1 MNETVEISLQKE
13 KARRK
18 KKYFLLSSVPLLAG
32 LTWLALSIYAIK
44 NTTSN
49 LSAKKQE
56 LIQKQSELDT
66 TNTNLE
72 MTQSKYY
79 SLTDSI
85 SKAGIIYSRIKDSL
99 KVKDSSLKTQ
109 VRKADSLGGVIN
121 SKAEEY
127 KKLEQNYAKMQSDI
141 TDLQNQKND
150 LAEAIKELEERK
162 KTDSTQIVAF
172 KTILQEKKIYQVN
185 PVYTPFAT
193 AKITG
198 KNKLGRNVYDY
209 SVGINASRDQLANVR
224 SVVYYFN
231 DPTFKKPSITRI
243 DAVSKFT
250 VEWNGWGCLNIMKI
264 TINLKTSKE
273 PVELV
278 FNICD
283 AIKK

>member
-278 FNICD
+278 FNMCD